1 MPDDDQKLV
10 IENPVSIR
18 EKVYEYI
25 RNRILSG
32 KITPSTRMV
41 ETQLAN
47 EIGTSRTPVR
57 EALHVLEMEGLL
69 EAIPRV
75 GYQVKEL
82 KWEDVEEI
90 CEIRAVN
97 EILACRWAMQRISPD
112 DLKSIEDNL
121 TLAEAEIKE
130 GHPES
135 FVERDA
141 EFHELLVKA
150 SGSER
155 LLELCSMLRR
165 HMLRYRVES
174 LYLPET
180 ALRAI
185 AGHRRILNCLKEKNE
200 EDFEAAIRE
209 HLEQSKQDIYRY
221 AFEEK
226 LPGEDKAER

>member
-1 MPDDDQKLV
+1 MSDDDQKLV

-130 GHPES
+130 GHPET

-174 LYLPET
+174 LYLSET

-185 AGHRRILNCLKEKNE
+185 TGHRRILNCLKEKNE

>member
-97 EILACRWAMQRISPD
+97 EILACRWAMQRITPD

>member
-1 MPDDDQKLV
+1 MSDDDQKLV

-130 GHPES
+130 GHPET

-150 SGSER
+150 SGSENSSAMNSFS
-155 LLELCSMLRR
+155 C
-165 HMLRYRVES
+165 
-174 LYLPET
+174 
-180 ALRAI
+180 
-185 AGHRRILNCLKEKNE
+185 EKFWN
-200 EDFEAAIRE
+200 AAPNRMP
-209 HLEQSKQDIYRY
+209 LMCV
-221 AFEEK
+221 
-226 LPGEDKAER
+226 